1 MIDELGGLAPAVISC
16 GGGMALRELNVR
28 KLQAIGTV
36 VLLRAEPET
45 VFERVRHSTDRP
57 LLRDNMNVA
66 YIRQLMEKRRPFYE
80 AAAEVQIFTDGRP
93 ASDIAKEILE
103 KCR

>member
-1 MIDELGGLAPAVISC
+1 M
-16 GGGMALRELNVR
+16 
-28 KLQAIGTV
+28 
-36 VLLRAEPET
+36 
-45 VFERVRHSTDRP
+45 TDRP